1 MTSGTVPS
9 NTEAGAVTGACA
21 TNASASSA
29 AAAVACAAAIAA
41 AVTGP
46 QPLDQRPVQLRGSR
60 LARAVLRL
68 LGWRLQFDGLA
79 APQGVLVAY
88 PHTSNWD
95 FPLTMLAKWS
105 IGMPVTFWGKDTLFK
120 VPLFGRWLRWLG
132 GRPVARHTPQGAVGQ
147 MIEAM
152 RAARAEGRFM
162 WLALA
167 PEGTRARGE
176 GWRLGFYRVAHGAD
190 VPVALAFMDFSR
202 REIGVDSFWRLSG
215 DVAADFAVFAQRLQ
229 HVRGHRPALAAPV
242 RPL

>member
-1 MTSGTVPS
+1 MLR
-9 NTEAGAVTGACA
+9 E
-21 TNASASSA
+21 
-29 AAAVACAAAIAA
+29 
-41 AVTGP
+41 
-46 QPLDQRPVQLRGSR
+46 RPIQLRGSR

-79 APQGVLVAY
+79 APQGVIVAY

-95 FPLTMLAKWS
+95 FPLAMLAKWG
-105 IGMPVTFWGKDTLFK
+105 IGIPVTFWGKDALFR
-120 VPLFGRWLRWLG
+120 VPGFGRWLRWLG

-167 PEGTRARGE
+167 PEGTRSRGE
-176 GWRLGFYRVAHGAD
+176 GWRMGFYRVAREAE
-190 VPVALAFMDFSR
+190 VPVALMFMDFGR
-202 REIGVDSFWRLSG
+202 RAIGVDSFWRLSG
-215 DVAADFAVFAQRLQ
+215 DITSDFAVFAERLKD
-229 HVRGHRPALAAPV
+229 VRGMRPGLAAPV